1 MHHGRVVVVLLVLEE
16 GRTRAHRR
24 ERGLRR
30 HLVRLLLPSRQRMIR
45 INIRVAACRTVTA
58 DRAYCVRLEDPAVNM
73 LLT

>member
-1 MHHGRVVVVLLVLEE
+1 MHHGRVVVVLLVREE

-30 HLVRLLLPSRQRMIR
+30 HLVPLLLPSRQRMIR
-45 INIRVAACRTVTA
+45 SSIRVAACRTVT
-58 DRAYCVRLEDPAVNM
+58 DRAYCVRLEDPALNM